1 MIQKDPLHI
10 WGWYDVEIAQAWS
23 EIAPAVLPEDYPDPL
38 HLTDMAWLQE
48 ISPFWNFLMDIPRI
62 DEIHCPLRIRCQP
75 LQEQRFVQFLKEVYC
90 ATLPEFEE
98 RKVLLSVPIHFNWVG
113 NRTSL
118 KLAQIVKCIP
128 QFEFRIRCSELKGKG
143 FLEYQFTSKTI
154 RNNLWEMWPENAWNS
169 LEAEGQLFPTNNPS
183 FMSSNEIGVN
193 ILTWNCRG
201 VLNPC
206 FRKALLDTLNINS
219 PEILILT
226 KTRLRGDRAVELARS
241 FPFNGFLCTN
251 TIGFA
256 DGIWILW
263 KKRGSEGGSPVLY

>member
-48 ISPFWNFLMDIPRI
+48 ISPFWNFLMDILRI

-75 LQEQRFVQFLKEVYC
+75 LQEQRFVQFLEEVYC

-113 NRTSL
+113 NWASL

-169 LEAEGQLFPTNNPS
+169 LKAEGQLFPTNNPS

-193 ILTWNCRG
+193 ILM
-201 VLNPC
+201 
-206 FRKALLDTLNINS
+206 
-219 PEILILT
+219 
-226 KTRLRGDRAVELARS
+226 RLV
-241 FPFNGFLCTN
+241 
-251 TIGFA
+251 
-256 DGIWILW
+256 
-263 KKRGSEGGSPVLY
+263 